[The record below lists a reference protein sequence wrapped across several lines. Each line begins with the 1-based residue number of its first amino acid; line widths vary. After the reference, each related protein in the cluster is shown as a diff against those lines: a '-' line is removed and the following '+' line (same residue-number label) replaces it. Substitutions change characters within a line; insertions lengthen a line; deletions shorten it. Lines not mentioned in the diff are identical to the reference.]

1 VEKDFP
7 VPFVSFSSVLEI
19 IILSFALTESLYF
32 RFSWYGL
39 SATTSESNEIL
50 DFLSMD
56 RSVSLLASSCSFY
69 LLSFY
74 FIFSLESFYFINT
87 SMSILSSFCFN
98 SRKLIIFYSDCYSY
112 NFFFNIFSFFKFSYI
127 FSFSILFILLASSI
141 LYCTDS
147 TFLFFEPFFFLAFYV
162 C

>member
-1 VEKDFP
+1 MEKDFP

-69 LLSFY
+69 LL
-74 FIFSLESFYFINT
+74 SFYFINT